1 MVTATQNRLGT
12 GKDIFGRAPSGYA
25 QFSDLVAKG
34 MKPHQIQAMLSDR
47 AREQMHRPHNF
58 NDLGRYTNAAAGD
71 PDWYLN
77 ADVSAIGYM
86 TDNLQAI
93 QSVIEEVYYRYFRL
107 MEYIPIQDGI
117 PEGAV
122 TYSYRVTDMSGVGQ
136 YISSDGSNAPVA
148 GVSQR
153 NVPYV
158 IDQAGIIAEWTR
170 RDVRAAMMGGIALD
184 SKTVMSATNGAMRHM
199 ENVAFGGDNQNG
211 ATGLLK
217 KPSAAVPTG
226 SQLKLTTLADAAR
239 YSAITG
245 DALVTALNAIT
256 TALIVDSAEVMGEQ
270 IDADLCFYVPLEL
283 EAHLS
288 TTRLTD
294 ITMTVWEYFETHN
307 LWFRRTGKRPLLKG
321 LAECTNAAANTTD
334 DRMVVAV
341 KDVEVFEMGISIMP
355 RVTEMVTN
363 GFVYRTPMEYAFSDV
378 VLKRPIGVQYVDNV
392 SSY

>member
-1 MVTATQNRLGT
+1 MVTAIQSRQGT
-12 GKDIFGRAPSGYA
+12 GRDIFGRAPSEYK

-34 MKPHQIQAMLSDR
+34 MKPQQIQAILSER

-58 NDLGRYTNAAAGD
+58 NDLGRFQNAAAAD

-93 QSVIEEVYYRYFRL
+93 QSMIEEVYYRYFRL
-107 MEYIPIQDGI
+107 MEFIPIQDGI
-117 PEGAV
+117 PEGAE

-153 NVPYV
+153 NVPYT

-170 RDVRAAMMGGIALD
+170 RDVRAAMMGGIPLD
-184 SKTVMSATNGAMRHM
+184 SKTVQSATNGAMRHM
-199 ENVAFGGDNQNG
+199 ENVAFSGDEQNG
-211 ATGLLK
+211 ATGLLDK
-217 KPSAAVPTG
+217 ATAADPTATQIALETL
-226 SQLKLTTLADAAR
+226 SNANRLTA
-239 YSAITG
+239 STG
-245 DALVTALNAIT
+245 DEISNRLNT
-256 TALIVDSAEVMGEQ
+256 FVEKLIVDSAEVFGMQ
-270 IDADLCFYVPLEL
+270 IQSDLCFYVPIEL
-283 EAHLS
+283 ESHL
-288 TTRLTD
+288 TTRRLSD
-294 ITMTVWEYFETHN
+294 IDMTAWSYFAKNN
-307 LWFRRTGKRPLLKG
+307 LWFRRTGRMPMLKG
-321 LAECTNAAANTTD
+321 LAECNNAAVNGTD

-341 KDVEVFEMGISIMP
+341 KDVEVFGMGIPIMP

-363 GFVYRTPMEYAFSDV
+363 GFVYRTPMEYSFSDV
-378 VLKRPIGVQYVDNV
+378 VLKRPRGLIYVDNV